1 MFQLAKN
8 AVEYSF
14 AEDKV
19 VSELK
24 DFFDTVEAE
33 FSLWWM
39 VMCCYELL
47 LVFYMFET
55 LVNVISYTN
64 PYIKRI
70 FF

>member
-33 FSLWWM
+33 FSL
-39 VMCCYELL
+39 
-47 LVFYMFET
+47 
-55 LVNVISYTN
+55 
-64 PYIKRI
+64 
-70 FF
+70 